1 MTLAREESTPMI
13 TDTRSDFLTI
23 DGLSYAYPGSAVHAL
38 KDVSL
43 HVEQG
48 EFACIVGPSGCGKST
63 LLNILSGLA
72 VPSAGTV
79 AMDGLPIVVDG
90 VVQQAQRPRL
100 GYLFQ
105 DARLLPWRTVRKNIE
120 LALDAADVPR
130 ASWRTRTDQYLELCE
145 ISRFA
150 DSWPANLS
158 GGQRQRVAIAR
169 ALAIE
174 PASILMD
181 EPFSTLDEVTGRSL
195 RGKLI
200 DLWQATGQ
208 TFIFITHSI
217 REAVFLAD
225 HVYVMAPGPGR
236 ILEKITIDIP
246 RPRRYESAAIAEVES
261 RVIDSVLQYWGY
273 EEPAAPTGDPR

>member
-1 MTLAREESTPMI
+1 MTATTTDASTN
-13 TDTRSDFLTI
+13 TATDFLDI
-23 DGLSYAYPGSAVHAL
+23 SGLSYAYPGSATYAL

-43 HVEQG
+43 QVAPG
-48 EFACIVGPSGCGKST
+48 EFACVVGPSGCGKST

-72 VPSAGTV
+72 APTAGSVTMNGT
-79 AMDGLPIVVDG
+79 ALIVDG
-90 VVQQAQRPRL
+90 VQQHAELPRL

-120 LALDAADVPR
+120 LALKSANVPR
-130 ASWRTRTDQYLELCE
+130 AQWHERTDRYLEMCE
-145 ISRFA
+145 IGQFSE
-150 DSWPANLS
+150 SWPGNLS

-174 PASILMD
+174 PACVFMD

-195 RGKLI
+195 RGKLL
-200 DLWQATGQ
+200 DLWQTTGQ

-236 ILEKITIDIP
+236 VLERVTIDIP
-246 RPRRYESAAIAEVES
+246 RPRRYESPAIAEVEG
-261 RVIDSVLQYWGY
+261 RMIDSVLQYWSTDDAP
-273 EEPAAPTGDPR
+273 EESS

>member
-1 MTLAREESTPMI
+1 MTTNLRT
-13 TDTRSDFLTI
+13 DFLTI
-23 DGLSYAYPGSAVHAL
+23 EGLSYAYPGSAGYAL
-38 KDVSL
+38 EDVSL
-43 HVEQG
+43 QVATG

-63 LLNILSGLA
+63 LLNILAGLA
-72 VPSAGTV
+72 APTTGSVT
-79 AMDGLPIVVDG
+79 MDGEPLIADG
-90 VVQQAQRPRL
+90 VLQAAQRPRL

-120 LALDAADVPR
+120 LALEAAGVPKS
-130 ASWRTRTDQYLELCE
+130 AWRSRTDHYLELCE
-145 ISRFA
+145 ITRFA
-150 DSWPANLS
+150 DAWPANLS

-174 PASILMD
+174 PVSVLMD

-200 DLWQATGQ
+200 DLWQSTGQ
-208 TFIFITHSI
+208 TFVFITHSI

-236 ILEKITIDIP
+236 ILERITIDIP
-246 RPRRYESAAIAEVES
+246 RPRRYESPAIAEVEG

-273 EEPAAPTGDPR
+273 DEGEPNE

>member
-1 MTLAREESTPMI
+1 MTTVSEK
-13 TDTRSDFLTI
+13 FLTI
-23 DGLSYAYPGSAVHAL
+23 SDVSYAYPGSSVQAL
-38 KDVSL
+38 SDVSL
-43 HVEQG
+43 SVAHG

-79 AMDGLPIVVDG
+79 VMEGTGLVVDG
-90 VVQQAQRPRL
+90 VDQRARRPRL

-105 DARLLPWRTVRKNIE
+105 DARLLPWRTVRRNIE
-120 LALDAADVPR
+120 LALDAAGVPR
-130 ASWRTRTDQYLELCE
+130 SQWRERTDRYLELCE

-150 DSWPANLS
+150 DSWPSNLS

-236 ILEKITIDIP
+236 VLERITIDIP
-246 RPRRYESAAIAEVES
+246 RPRRYESPAIAEVES

-273 EEPAAPTGDPR
+273 EDPAVAPRKDGVA

>member
-1 MTLAREESTPMI
+1 MTIAQEESAPMT

-23 DGLSYAYPGSAVHAL
+23 DGLSYVYPGSTGYAL
-38 KDVSL
+38 KDVTL
-43 HVEQG
+43 RVADG

-79 AMDGLPIVVDG
+79 TMGGAPMFVDG
-90 VVQQAQRPRL
+90 VAQQAQRPRL

-130 ASWRTRTDQYLELCE
+130 AQWRSRTDRYLDLCE
-145 ISRFA
+145 ITRFA
-150 DSWPANLS
+150 DSWPSNLS

-236 ILEKITIDIP
+236 VLERITIDIP
-246 RPRRYESAAIAEVES
+246 RPRRYESPAIAEVEG

-273 EEPAAPTGDPR
+273 DESAAPSGGDR

>member
-1 MTLAREESTPMI
+1 MTVARPESTAMTPES
-13 TDTRSDFLTI
+13 RSDFLTI
-23 DGLSYAYPGSAVHAL
+23 DGVSYAYPGSSGFAL

-43 HVEQG
+43 RVADG

-72 VPSAGTV
+72 VPNAGSV
-79 AMDGLPIVVDG
+79 AMNGAAIVVDG
-90 VVQQAQRPRL
+90 VLQQAQRPRL

-120 LALDAADVPR
+120 LALDAAGVPR
-130 ASWRTRTDQYLELCE
+130 AQWRSRTDQYLDLCE
-145 ISRFA
+145 ISRFS

-174 PASILMD
+174 PASVLMD

-225 HVYVMAPGPGR
+225 HLYVMAPGPGR
-236 ILEKITIDIP
+236 VLERITIDIP
-246 RPRRYESAAIAEVES
+246 RPRRYESPAIAEVEG

-273 EEPAAPTGDPR
+273 EEPASPGGSGR